1 MIALE
6 LLWWAGWAWF
16 VAWAALPLLFI
27 PALGPMLGIIS
38 VAVLAPWCALLGMAL
53 LHRAFPASENGTF
66 RLFRDRGS
74 ICWALMGWAPSVFLT
89 VFQPLFFLSPP
100 VQRLALRAFQ
110 ARLGK
115 GAWITSRTLVREP
128 HHVRIGQGSLVGEY
142 AHLVC
147 SYQPRIGL
155 LIVGGIDIGENVLIG
170 AYSLIAAGT
179 RIGDSASLEHNVSV
193 GAGTLIGE
201 NVRIGAGSC
210 LYNRVHIG
218 DGAILGKNCV
228 VSSGAT
234 ILPGSRIP
242 DGTLVTG
249 KVAEVNAA

>member
-6 LLWWAGWAWF
+6 LLWWVGLAWF
-16 VAWAALPLLFI
+16 AAWVALPLFLL
-27 PALGPMLGIIS
+27 PALGPALGL
-38 VAVLAPWCALLGMAL
+38 VLWALLAPWSALLGMGL
-53 LHRAFPASENGTF
+53 LHRAFPASESGTY
-66 RLFRDRGS
+66 RLFADRGS
-74 ICWALMGWAPSVFLT
+74 TCWALKGWAPSVFLT

-100 VQRLALRAFQ
+100 FQRLALRAFQ

-115 GAWITSRTLVREP
+115 GASITSRTIVREP
-128 HHVRIGQGSLVGEY
+128 HHVRIGQGSRVGEY

-179 RIGDSASLEHNVSV
+179 RIGDGASLEHNVSV

-210 LYNRVHIG
+210 LYNRVHVG